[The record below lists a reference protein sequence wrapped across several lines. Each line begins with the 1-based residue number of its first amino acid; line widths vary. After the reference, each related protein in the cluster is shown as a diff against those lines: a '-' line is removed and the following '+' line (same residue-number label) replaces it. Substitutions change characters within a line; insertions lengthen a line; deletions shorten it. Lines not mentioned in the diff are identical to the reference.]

1 MKTKQCLLSL
11 TLTILLAA
19 CSGGDGGDGGSGGS
33 TVLADGPQAVRLQY
47 GAQLT
52 FGDSLSDVGTYAVGA
67 IAAAGGGKFTIN
79 GDGTAQH
86 PELVGKIWNEMMAA
100 QLNLP
105 VPCAAE
111 TGLQGD
117 LGRGLWGVSTYHP
130 GCTNYAQGGARVREA
145 VGPGN
150 AAAGSPIGQ
159 LTVPV
164 ANQVAS
170 HLALAGGRFQGNELV
185 FVMAGANDVVAQ
197 WNLLAQ
203 GAAAAAAAAATPEQ
217 AAQER
222 NAYLVAN
229 GPAAVEAARAA
240 ANDLA
245 GIVLYQLVAN
255 GANYV
260 VVNNIPDLSSTPLGA
275 IQEPALRNL
284 IQAMLTEFNR
294 VLKTWLD
301 TEPKVAQVDV
311 YALTRDAVVNPAF
324 YGLSNTTAPACG
336 PNLLGGHS
344 LLCTVYNTYPVDVSH
359 FLFADT
365 VHPTPYGHWLIARQV
380 IQEMTRKGWM

>member
-19 CSGGDGGDGGSGGS
+19 CSGGDGGSGGS

-284 IQAMLTEFNR
+284 IQAMLTEFNG